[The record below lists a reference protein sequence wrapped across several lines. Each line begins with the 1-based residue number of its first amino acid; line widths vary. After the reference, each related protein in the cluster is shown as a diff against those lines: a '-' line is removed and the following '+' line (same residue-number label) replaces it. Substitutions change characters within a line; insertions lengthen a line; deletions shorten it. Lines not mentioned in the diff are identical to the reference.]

1 MDRNSLDKK
10 CLVIAVILLFI
21 GMSVVPSTGTV
32 IEKKSTMPTNYDGNT
47 LYVGG
52 GGPDNYTKIQ
62 DAIDDANIG
71 DTVFVYSGYYTE
83 EIEICKSINLIG
95 EHKDST
101 SIVGQGVYDHIHV
114 ISITSDDVTIE
125 GFTIKYSGKVDCG
138 IFIKSNNNQIS
149 FCNIIDNGYG
159 ILVEGAFQNNKFL
172 HCFFHNNNQKALEIS
187 GMYNVI
193 SNCIFDKDEIE
204 LWKTK
209 NTIISDCE
217 IFNASTGIDFYIS
230 DNNEI
235 INCHIHDVVEGISV
249 CNGGFNYVIKD
260 CIIENISLL
269 GGINSDYME
278 DLQLINTTI
287 ANCSYFG
294 VVISSYLANAV
305 ISGCKFINNELSG
318 LSVGGLIKAEISNN
332 HFEGNK
338 QGLRFVNPN
347 TFNFILQNNFINNEI
362 NIDANPYGYF
372 YYMINRFNNN
382 YFDAWLGIGP
392 YHVYRFLNWDFNPA
406 IKPHDLN

>member
-1 MDRNSLDKK
+1 MDKNSLVKK
-10 CLVIAVILLFI
+10 ELVVAVILLFI
-21 GMSVVPSTGTV
+21 SVSVIPSTAAMV
-32 IEKKSTMPTNYDGNT
+32 EKKFSMPTNYDGNT

-62 DAIDDANIG
+62 DAIDNANIG

-83 EIEICKSINLIG
+83 EIEIYKSINLIG

-101 SIVGQGVYDHIHV
+101 SIAGQDVYDHIDV
-114 ISITSDDVTIE
+114 VKIIADDVVIE
-125 GFTIKYSGKVDCG
+125 GFTIKHSGKVDCG
-138 IFIKSNNNQIS
+138 ILIRSNNNQIS
-149 FCNIIDNGYG
+149 FCNIIDNGHG
-159 ILVEGAFQNNKFL
+159 ILVIGQNNNFL
-172 HCFFHNNNQKALEIS
+172 HCFFHNNDFIALKIS

-204 LWKTK
+204 LMITK

-217 IFNASTGIDFYIS
+217 IFNAYIGIHFYVS

-235 INCHIHDVVEGISV
+235 INCHIHDVVQGISV
-249 CNGGFNYVIKD
+249 REGGFNYVIKD

-287 ANCSYFG
+287 ANCSYYG
-294 VVISSYLANAV
+294 VRISSYLANAV
-305 ISGCKFINNELSG
+305 ISGCRFINNELSG
-318 LSVGGLIKAEISNN
+318 LSVGGLRNVEISNN
-332 HFEGNK
+332 HFEGNQ
-338 QGLRFVNPN
+338 QGLSLVNRN
-347 TFNFILQNNFINNEI
+347 LFNFILQNNFINNEI
-362 NIDANPYGYF
+362 NIDPNPYGYF

-382 YFDAWLGIGP
+382 YFDDWLGIGP
-392 YHVYRFLNWDFNPA
+392 YHVYGFLNWDFNPA
-406 IKPHDLN
+406 TKPHNLN